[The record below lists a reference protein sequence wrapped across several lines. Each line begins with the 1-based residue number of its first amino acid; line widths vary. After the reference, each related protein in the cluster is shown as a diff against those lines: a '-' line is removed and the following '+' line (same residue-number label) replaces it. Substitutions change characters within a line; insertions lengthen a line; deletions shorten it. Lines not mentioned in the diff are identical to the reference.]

1 MDQSSDNN
9 KGDKIEPDASAGGS
23 DSSASGAPKA
33 RSVDAG
39 LPMILSP
46 RLAGGDDFDA
56 DAETFGNPS
65 GDAHA
70 AREERAA
77 PTRSSRFILLA
88 WSIALAAAVGS
99 FAGAMA
105 GYGVGR
111 MYPATASSSPPVVAD
126 TSVISRGMKAQLA
139 ELAALKTSFDSS
151 IRNANTQ
158 LAGITERLDH
168 VEHAQADAANTTAA
182 AANAAKLAH
191 IAEAVDR
198 LNKTNASPET
208 TGSIT
213 AAPPAPA
220 AAPASA
226 SATASAPPAADKV
239 AQRVIDDWIVQDVRG
254 GRALVE
260 SRYGAMFAV
269 SEGSVLPGLGRVET
283 VKRQDGQWL
292 VVTARGTITSG
303 R

>member
-1 MDQSSDNN
+1 MDESSDNN
-9 KGDKIEPDASAGGS
+9 KDKIEPEASGGSSDSNAGGP
-23 DSSASGAPKA
+23 PKA
-33 RSVDAG
+33 KSVDLS

-46 RLAGGDDFDA
+46 RLAGGDDGGA
-56 DAETFGNPS
+56 DTETVGDPS
-65 GDAHA
+65 GEPRA

-77 PTRSSRFILLA
+77 SARSSRFILLA

-111 MYPATASSSPPVVAD
+111 LYPATASSRAPVVVAD
-126 TSVISRGMKAQLA
+126 TSAISRAMKAQLA
-139 ELAALKTSFDSS
+139 ELAALKTSLDSS

-158 LAGITERLDH
+158 FTGITERLDH
-168 VEHAQADAANTTAA
+168 VEHAQADAGNTAAA

-191 IAEAVDR
+191 IADAVDR

-208 TGSIT
+208 TGSIA
-213 AAPPAPA
+213 AAPPA
-220 AAPASA
+220 AAPA
-226 SATASAPPAADKV
+226 APSAADKV
-239 AQRVIDDWIVQDVRG
+239 AQRVLEDWVVQDVRG

-269 SEGSVLPGLGRVET
+269 TEGSVLPGLGRVET